1 MDEIANQFKEEY
13 TELLSRYKEHLT
25 NAQIMSILQSLTRK
39 QIGFK
44 DNPERFHDLDYAPG
58 FPTVDELKTIKEID
72 AELKACK
79 KDSAMY
85 RMLKAKKFTM
95 LYGGKWHNE
104 EEAKTR
110 RLCSPQEIAEA
121 DCDGD
126 VYKCKNACGKLRMN
140 TTNISDYQGADKCL
154 DD

>member
-25 NAQIMSILQSLTRK
+25 NAQIMSILQQVTRK
-39 QIGFK
+39 QIGIK
-44 DNPERFHDLDYAPG
+44 DNPERFQGYNYAKG
-58 FPTVDELKTIKEID
+58 FPITDELEGTWRYTGDVPNK
-72 AELKACK
+72 
-79 KDSAMY
+79 SQVPQH
-85 RMLKAKKFTM
+85 R
-95 LYGGKWHNE
+95 
-104 EEAKTR
+104 
-110 RLCSPQEIAEA
+110 CSPQEIAEA

-126 VYKCKNACGKLRMN
+126 IYKCKNACGKLRMN